1 MIQQNIVIIDTS
13 VAHLIADDLVKGDEC
28 LKEIE
33 LVRANLDLT
42 IKEVTLKDSIINT
55 LGKQKDGLNL
65 IISKKDE
72 MFSKQEEISKTYKA
86 ELSKQKGIS
95 LLYKILAFAGI
106 GSTGYLILKH

>member
-1 MIQQNIVIIDTS
+1 MIQQNIVVIDTS

-55 LGKQKDGLNL
+55 PL
-65 IISKKDE
+65 
-72 MFSKQEEISKTYKA
+72 
-86 ELSKQKGIS
+86 
-95 LLYKILAFAGI
+95 
-106 GSTGYLILKH
+106 